1 MRSTTCARAPVETY
15 RARQGCAPRHGGTAH
30 ESVDALRC
38 TYGTGQ
44 MLGRRIHPWKQRARD
59 DVRRFSVRLC
69 RVILRIT
76 GQRVFALMRS
86 VHAG

>member
-1 MRSTTCARAPVETY
+1 MRSTTCARAPVKTS